1 MNEPPTHQIVIRGT
15 ASERLLRPL
24 LDDFAVDHPEPG
36 QTRLV
41 GVITDSAHLH
51 GVLHHL
57 TAVAAEIV
65 SVTPLDLTPS
75 AHRPPSHP

>member
-41 GVITDSAHLH
+41 GVIADSAHLH

-65 SVTPLDLTPS
+65 SVTPLDPTPS